1 MANYNLSGIKLN
13 VFLGNQDKA
22 KDELAKLIKTLEN
35 NTIKINVNFEDVK
48 KQLDTIT
55 KAYQQSST
63 VQENAVSRSQDTIKK
78 IYKSSN
84 AEIKAMVEEQR
95 KLLESQYGNKGKVNY
110 TYATDSFGNSNIT
123 SAFIEIKNKAQETE
137 KVMFGLQESIKNVG
151 NEVQKIYTFNATGK
165 KEIINLSQADKD
177 LNKFNNTVS
186 NTRKKYENEINK
198 LINKNKELASDKGI
212 IEFKSRLENLD
223 NFEFDD
229 LQQELK
235 ELQLQFNKLKIG
247 FQESGALS
255 QTSDNLF
262 KRVGQYFTASSIYYE
277 FSKAVKFGV
286 SSIIELDDAMTD
298 LKKVTDESDSTYK
311 EFMNTANK
319 MAIDLG
325 NSTKGIIDAT
335 AMYAQMGYTMEEAIE
350 ASKTNTIYSNV
361 ADVDSITAAEHLIS
375 IMQSFN
381 VQSKDSIQILDRL
394 NEVSNSYSVSA
405 SGLGEALKRSSSA
418 LVAAN
423 NNLSESVAMVTA
435 ANTVI
440 QNPEEVG
447 NALKSISMALQGVNE
462 STGELIPK
470 FRELVLEN
478 TNFKVDIWDEQ
489 NEAFKSTYDI
499 MVEMSAVWDELSD
512 KQQAFLATKL
522 VGKHRSN
529 VFYSLMQ
536 SGELLVD
543 VYNTAEASAGSAYR
557 EQSKYM
563 ESLSAKINELK
574 ENSVLLWQT
583 IINEDDFGNMI
594 EFLSKIVR
602 GINEVIDSCG
612 GITPVLSLILSG
624 LVAIK
629 ALKIADGII
638 SIGTNVSNLGKSMVS
653 LVTGLKST
661 VAGMT
666 AIKTAIAGLTGV
678 VGVLGITIS
687 GLIMLQNKHKQEQED
702 IARANRELADSYTEE
717 TNGIKEVIGQYSK
730 IYNSTDNT
738 VNKKQELSILQD
750 KLISD
755 YGLEKDAIDL
765 VNGSYEEQIS
775 LLNGI
780 VNSKANASNVLLKD
794 SSMDLLDKMGEITNN
809 LGGKDLFGFD
819 KAFSFDS
826 SKHKEDFEKIAKTIN
841 DEIGYELIKTRKNGI
856 FDDYF
861 VGLFGDTKDK
871 IKAFEMLI
879 SEIDK
884 SSLSHSDFANIVKSA
899 YTEMIPLAEKYSETL
914 EQTTKNEVY
923 LLSSQQGI
931 NDIANATKEE
941 ILSLEKAYVSSQNSI
956 KTSAQ
961 AQQEFRQAMSGVNKE
976 FDEYINGVKQAEDY
990 TQGVGAQQKQ
1000 FAQSL
1005 DELNDQFNKASDKI
1019 ATLNAISKEL
1029 KESNGLSAD
1038 SFKKIASEFSELL
1051 GYMNDEA
1058 SLADAIKDKMESL
1071 SAVQGDAYRQML
1083 FNSEEYYE
1091 QNVLGNEQRIN
1102 SISSGIENLFRN
1114 LSTAYDGD
1122 LNNWKTLAQGKAD
1135 IENQLIASLNKA
1147 WESHFGTLMTQF
1159 NKMANTPIANP
1170 QFDEAKYKDQLYKE
1184 NPFLTSTQIDI
1195 LLKAARDTF
1204 NKQTSEYKQF
1214 QAEIVKRNQE
1224 LSNMFSDVEFNAI
1237 DIKIGGGGKIGS
1249 GSKSKSA
1256 SSSKD
1261 SFEKYYSQLIDEKID
1276 TILSENERLEDAIA
1290 FAQEKLA
1297 NAELKGDT
1305 KQQEVLNKQILE
1317 FTKQKKEL
1325 SHKMAEELRK
1335 VGNDV
1340 RIQLGNMNIKGY
1352 ENFNFANLT
1361 ELDVAK
1367 ITQSYDKAMVGASD
1381 AVKANIEIQKNKFQ
1395 ELANV
1400 VLRIY
1405 GEEIPNLQKQWWSED
1420 TNHRQQQIDDI
1431 NRIAEAEQRAYDE
1444 KQAMYDLELMMYE
1457 SDSEEYIAIEESK
1470 VNDLL
1475 ALHNSYMD
1483 KVDALR
1489 KLNLSDANKDIQK
1502 FLDMAKKA
1510 EQERLALVK
1519 SMAEKRRQA
1528 EIKAN
1533 QEAIEELQDLQGSP
1547 EKLLDMVM
1555 QMLRQET
1562 EAKKEELEEQLE
1574 NKKEALDEEYEAEK
1588 EAINKRLEL
1597 IRKEADERKNALR
1610 KEQDERDYN
1619 RGLEEKQQKIKDVE
1633 DKILAL
1639 SNDDSIQAIKKRK
1652 ELEAELK
1659 KYKQE
1664 LEDYQY
1670 DREVSLR
1677 EEAIDNELKS
1687 QEEKLEK
1694 ELENLEEQHEQE
1706 LDMLDKKHKQEI
1718 KKYQDMLS
1726 SQKKLREEAL
1736 RLIEKG
1742 DKELLDRL
1750 IKYNENYG
1758 NGIREDIIEA
1768 WESAYTSM
1776 EKYGDGTNDVLG
1788 TIVAMRKEMER
1799 LRDLSGILADQSWTD
1814 FADEEDIRPSN
1825 PDKDNGGSSDD
1836 KYGGL
1841 TDYDDKVAYRDKQLK
1856 KMIALGDE
1864 MNRTP
1869 SADKEKIKKL
1879 KREQEEIA
1887 RTIGAYN
1894 QGGTWY
1900 IMIKGKKYKVRDAVG
1915 IYHKGGI
1922 VGKDDIS
1929 VDPKTEEFAKLMKG
1943 EVMVTGRQAKD
1954 FMLKTLPN
1962 LMKEMVVT
1970 SLPRINIPSVQDVYK
1985 RSIGMVKT
1993 INNQTS
1999 EVIKPEININIGSV
2013 TKETLPELERFVQ
2026 KRLPKEVHKIL
2037 DNTLTNRGIKK

>member
-1 MANYNLSGIKLN
+1 MADYSLSGIKLN
-13 VFLGNQDKA
+13 VFLGNQDRA
-22 KDELAKLIKTLEN
+22 KSELTKLIKTLEN
-35 NTIKINVNFEDVK
+35 NTIKINVDFKDVK
-48 KQLDTIT
+48 EQLNTIT
-55 KAYQQSST
+55 KAYEQS
-63 VQENAVSRSQDTIKK
+63 VNAQENAVSRSQAVIKK

-247 FQESGALS
+247 FQESGVLS

-375 IMQSFN
+375 IMQAFN

-440 QNPEEVG
+440 QNPEEAG
-447 NALKSISMALQGVNE
+447 SALKSISMALQGVNE

-489 NEAFKSTYDI
+489 NDTFKSTYDI
-499 MVEMSAVWDELSD
+499 MVEMSSVWDELSD
-512 KQQAFLATKL
+512 KQQAFLATKI

-543 VYNTAEASAGSAYR
+543 VYNTAETSAGSAYR

-574 ENSVLLWQT
+574 ENAVLLWQT

-594 EFLSKIVR
+594 EFLSKTVS

-666 AIKTAIAGLTGV
+666 AMKTAVTGLTGV
-678 VGVLGITIS
+678 VGILGVTVS

-730 IYNSTDNT
+730 IYSSTDDT

-861 VGLFGDTKDK
+861 VGLFGDPKDE
-871 IKAFEMLI
+871 IKAFQMLI

-884 SSLSHSDFANIVKSA
+884 SSLSHSAFADIIKTS
-899 YTEMIPLAEKYSETL
+899 YRDMIPLAEEYFETL
-914 EQTTKNEVY
+914 EKWTNNTINNMAT
-923 LLSSQQGI
+923 QQGI
-931 NDIANATKEE
+931 NDITNATKEE
-941 ILSLEKAYVSSQNSI
+941 MLSLEKAYISSQNSI

-976 FDEYINGVKQAEDY
+976 FDSYVNGIKEMDNSTQGAQVQQERFSKSLEELNKQFDDATSKATNLDSILEDINDGRGLTADSMKKIISDYPELLKYIDDEATLKQAVIQKIKEQEQVQEDSINY
-990 TQGVGAQQKQ
+990 IRFLQSDSLSQMEKELETYYNNKNVSYEVDFENYKTMEEAK
-1000 FAQSL
+1000 AAITSDLITSL
-1005 DELNDQFNKASDKI
+1005 DVAWAEYFGKLANSIDGVTSQTRREDMFDPRIWNQMTDAQKADFNKIENDQKNIKQKV
-1019 ATLNAISKEL
+1019 
-1029 KESNGLSAD
+1029 
-1038 SFKKIASEFSELL
+1038 
-1051 GYMNDEA
+1051 
-1058 SLADAIKDKMESL
+1058 DAIFE
-1071 SAVQGDAYRQML
+1071 
-1083 FNSEEYYE
+1083 
-1091 QNVLGNEQRIN
+1091 
-1102 SISSGIENLFRN
+1102 
-1114 LSTAYDGD
+1114 
-1122 LNNWKTLAQGKAD
+1122 
-1135 IENQLIASLNKA
+1135 
-1147 WESHFGTLMTQF
+1147 
-1159 NKMANTPIANP
+1159 
-1170 QFDEAKYKDQLYKE
+1170 KYKIT
-1184 NPFLTSTQIDI
+1184 P
-1195 LLKAARDTF
+1195 
-1204 NKQTSEYKQF
+1204 
-1214 QAEIVKRNQE
+1214 V
-1224 LSNMFSDVEFNAI
+1224 
-1237 DIKIGGGGKIGS
+1237 DIKLDGS
-1249 GSKSKSA
+1249 YGNKKPNNSKSKKD
-1256 SSSKD
+1256 KD
-1261 SFEKYYSQLIDEKID
+1261 SFEKYYSQLVDEKID
-1276 TILSENERLEDAIA
+1276 VILSENERLEDAIA

-1305 KQQEVLNKQILE
+1305 KQQDVLNKQILE

-1367 ITQSYDKAMVGASD
+1367 ITQSYDKLAVGASD
-1381 AVKANIEIQKNKFQ
+1381 AVKANIEKEKSMFQ

-1533 QEAIEELQDLQGSP
+1533 QEAINELQDLQGSP

-1574 NKKEALDEEYEAEK
+1574 NKKEALDEEYDAEK

-1639 SNDDSIQAIKKRK
+1639 SNDDSIHAIKKRK

-1758 NGIREDIIEA
+1758 NGIREDVIEA

-1799 LRDLSGILADQSWTD
+1799 LRDISEDLADQRWTD

-1864 MNRTP
+1864 MSRTP

-1879 KREQEEIA
+1879 KQEQEEIA

-1900 IMIKGKKYKVRDAVG
+1900 IMIKDKKYKVRDAVG

>member
-1 MANYNLSGIKLN
+1 MANYSLSGIKLN
-13 VFLGNQDKA
+13 VILGNTEHA
-22 KDELAKLIKTLEN
+22 KEELTKLIKKLEN
-35 NTIKINVNFEDVK
+35 NTIKINVDFKDVK
-48 KQLDTIT
+48 EQLYTIT
-55 KAYQQSST
+55 KTYEQAT
-63 VQENAVSRSQDTIKK
+63 KTQENAVSKSQATIKK
-78 IYKSSN
+78 IYKTSN

-95 KLLESQYGNKGKVNY
+95 KLLESQYGNKGKINY
-110 TYATDSFGNSNIT
+110 TYATDQFGNSNIT
-123 SAFIEIKNKAQETE
+123 GAFIEIKNQAQETE
-137 KVMFGLQESIKNVG
+137 KVMFGLRESVKTVG
-151 NEVQKIYTFNATGK
+151 NEIQKIYTFDATGK
-165 KEIINLSQADKD
+165 KEILNLSQADKD

-247 FQESGALS
+247 FQETGALS

-489 NEAFKSTYDI
+489 NQAFKSTYDI
-499 MVEMSAVWDELSD
+499 MVQMSTVWDELSD

-594 EFLSKIVR
+594 EFLSKTVS
-602 GINEVIDSCG
+602 GINAVIDSCG

-624 LVAIK
+624 LASIK

-666 AIKTAIAGLTGV
+666 AMKTAITGLTGV
-678 VGVLGITIS
+678 VGILGVTIS
-687 GLIMLQNKHKQEQED
+687 GLVMLQNKHKQEQED

-730 IYNSTDNT
+730 IYSSTDNT
-738 VNKKQELSILQD
+738 VNKKQELSVLQD

-794 SSMDLLDKMGEITNN
+794 SSIDLLDKMGEITNN

-861 VGLFGDTKDK
+861 VGLFGDPKDE
-871 IKAFEMLI
+871 IKAFQMLI

-884 SSLSHSDFANIVKSA
+884 SSLSHSAFADIIKTS
-899 YTEMIPLAEKYSETL
+899 YRDMIPLAEEYSGTL
-914 EQTTKNEVY
+914 EKMTNNTINN
-923 LLSSQQGI
+923 LANQQGI
-931 NDIANATKEE
+931 NDITNATKEE

-956 KTSAQ
+956 KTSTQ

-976 FDEYINGVKQAEDY
+976 FDEYVNGAKQVEDS

-1005 DELNDQFNKASDKI
+1005 DELNDQFNNASDKI

-1038 SFKKIASEFSELL
+1038 SFKKIASEFPELL

-1091 QNVLGNEQRIN
+1091 QNVLGNEQMVN

-1170 QFDEAKYKDQLYKE
+1170 QFDEAKYREQLSKD
-1184 NPFLTSTQIDI
+1184 NPLLTSTQIDRQ
-1195 LLKAARDTF
+1195 LELARNVF

-1214 QAEIVKRNQE
+1214 QAEVVKRNQE
-1224 LSNMFSDVEFNAI
+1224 LSNMFSDVKFDAI

-1249 GSKSKSA
+1249 GSKSKSG

-1261 SFEKYYSQLIDEKID
+1261 SFEKYYSQLIDETID

-1325 SHKMAEELRK
+1325 SNKMAEELRK

-1367 ITQSYDKAMVGASD
+1367 ITQSYDKTMVGASD
-1381 AVKANIEIQKNKFQ
+1381 SVKANIEKEKSMFE
-1395 ELANV
+1395 ELTSV

-1420 TNHRQQQIDDI
+1420 TNYNQQRIDTI
-1431 NRIAEAEQRAYDE
+1431 HKIADLEKRAYDDKL
-1444 KQAMYDLELMMYE
+1444 KQYE
-1457 SDSEEYIAIEESK
+1457 IEQMFYKDDSDEYIAIEQQK
-1470 VNDLL
+1470 LDDLL
-1475 ALHNSYMD
+1475 GLQKSYLD
-1483 KVDALR
+1483 KVRELKELGLSLEQEDVR
-1489 KLNLSDANKDIQK
+1489 KYI
-1502 FLDMAKKA
+1502 DMYVDLEQQRITMIKQMA
-1510 EQERLALVK
+1510 EQRKQIEV
-1519 SMAEKRRQA
+1519 
-1528 EIKAN
+1528 KAN
-1533 QEAIEELQDLQGSP
+1533 QEAMDDLRDVQNSP
-1547 EKLLDMVM
+1547 KELLDMVM
-1555 QMLRQET
+1555 SMLRQET
-1562 EAKKEELEEQLE
+1562 EDRKEELDKQLD
-1574 NKKEALDEEYEAEK
+1574 NKKDALKEEYDAEK
-1588 EAINKRLEL
+1588 KAIEDKLEL
-1597 IRKEADERKNALR
+1597 IRKEADERKKALQ
-1610 KEQDERDYN
+1610 KEQDERSYN
-1619 RGLEEKQQKIKDVE
+1619 RGLEEKQNKIKDVE

-1639 SNDDSIQAIKKRK
+1639 SNDDSIQALKKRK
-1652 ELEAELK
+1652 ELEDELA
-1659 KYKQE
+1659 KYKQD

-1670 DREVSLR
+1670 DHQISIR
-1677 EEAIDNELKS
+1677 EEAID
-1687 QEEKLEK
+1687 K
-1694 ELENLEEQHEQE
+1694 ELESQEDKLNKELEALDDRYNKE

-1718 KKYQDMLS
+1718 KKYEEMLS
-1726 SQKKLREEAL
+1726 SQKKLRDEAL

-1742 DKELLDRL
+1742 ERELYDKL
-1750 IKYNENYG
+1750 IAWNEEYG
-1758 NGIREDIIEA
+1758 TGISEDISNA
-1768 WESAYTSM
+1768 WDNAYLALD
-1776 EKYGDGTNDVLG
+1776 KYGDGSNNVLQ
-1788 TIVAMRKEMER
+1788 TMVAMREEMER
-1799 LRDLSGILADQSWTD
+1799 LVEESEILAESTWRDY
-1814 FADEEDIRPSN
+1814 ADEEDLKPGGGGSKPNNNKPSSSNKPSN
-1825 PDKDNGGSSDD
+1825 GKYDGLEDKNDR
-1836 KYGGL
+1836 
-1841 TDYDDKVAYRDKQLK
+1841 AEYRDKQLK
-1856 KMIALGDE
+1856 KLIELGNE
-1864 MNRTP
+1864 MDRTP
-1869 SADKEKIKKL
+1869 SAEKDKIKKL
-1879 KREQEEIA
+1879 KSQQEAIA
-1887 RTIGAYN
+1887 QTIGAYN

-1900 IMIKGKKYKVRDAVG
+1900 IMINGKKYRVRDAVG
-1915 IYHKGGI
+1915 VRHTGVRTGF
-1922 VGKDDIS
+1922 VGNKALS
-1929 VDPKTEEFAKLMKG
+1929 KEANMFANMLRKG
-1943 EVMVTGRQAKD
+1943 EEWNILEAGEIVANDKQMRG
-1954 FMLKTLPN
+1954 FMNNVLPN
-1962 LMKEMVVT
+1962 IVMKNHQ
-1970 SLPRINIPSVQDVYK
+1970 PQIVQPNV
-1985 RSIGMVKT
+1985 
-1993 INNQTS
+1993 
-1999 EVIKPEININIGSV
+1999 EIHVGSV
-2013 TKETLPELERFVQ
+2013 TKDTLPDFKKFL
-2026 KRLPKEVHKIL
+2026 KTEVPKIL
-2037 DNTLTNRGIKK
+2037 NDTLISKGIRCR